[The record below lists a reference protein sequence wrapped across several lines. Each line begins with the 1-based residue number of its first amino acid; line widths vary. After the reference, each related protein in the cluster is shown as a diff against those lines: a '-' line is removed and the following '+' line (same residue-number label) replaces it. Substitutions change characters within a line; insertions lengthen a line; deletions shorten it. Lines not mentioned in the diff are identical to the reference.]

1 MEKVVILASNN
12 KYKLEELSKK
22 LAEFKIKVVP
32 QKEAIGDLEVEE
44 TGTTFAENA
53 ILKAEE
59 IFKLTGK
66 PVIADDSGLAV
77 DYLNGEPGVYSNRFA
92 GPDATDDDRINRI
105 IEALDGVPDEERTAR
120 FICAICYVD
129 EKGKRHVFENSC
141 EGIIAREKHG
151 DNGFGYDPIF
161 MIGDTSFAEMSKDD
175 KNKISHRGKAIV
187 DFVNYIREQE
197 LEDERL

>member
-1 MEKVVILASNN
+1 MEKIVILASNN
-12 KYKLEELSKK
+12 KYKLEEISKK
-22 LAEFKIKVVP
+22 LAEFDIKVIP

-53 ILKAEE
+53 ILKAEA
-59 IFKLTGK
+59 IYKITGK

-92 GPDATDDDRINRI
+92 GPDATDDDRINKI
-105 IEALDGVPDEERTAR
+105 IEALDGVEYENRTAR
-120 FICAICYVD
+120 FICSICYVD
-129 EKGKRHVFENSC
+129 ENGEKHVFENSC

-161 MIGDTSFAEMSKDD
+161 MVGDKSFAEISKDE
-175 KNKISHRGKAIV
+175 KNKISHRGKAIA
-187 DFVNYIREQE
+187 DFVNYLKSQKV
-197 LEDERL
+197 

>member
-1 MEKVVILASNN
+1 MEKIVILASNN
-12 KYKLEELSKK
+12 KYKLEEITKK
-22 LAEFKIKVVP
+22 LREFNIKVIS

-53 ILKAEE
+53 ILKAET
-59 IFKLTGK
+59 IFKMTGK

-77 DYLNGEPGVYSNRFA
+77 DYLNGKPGVYSNRFA
-92 GPDATDDDRINRI
+92 GPDANDDDRINKI
-105 IEALDGVPDEERTAR
+105 IEALDGVPDEKRTAR

-129 EKGKRHVFENSC
+129 ENGEKHVFENSC

-161 MIGDTSFAEMSKDD
+161 MVGEKSFAEISKEE
-175 KNKISHRGKAIV
+175 KNKISHRGKAIA
-187 DFVNYIREQE
+187 DFVNYLKQQNV
-197 LEDERL
+197 

>member
-1 MEKVVILASNN
+1 MEKIVILASNN
-12 KYKLEELSKK
+12 KYKLEEISKK
-22 LAEFKIKVVP
+22 LAEFDIKVIP
-32 QKEAIGDLEVEE
+32 QREAIGDLEVEE

-53 ILKAEE
+53 ILKAEA
-59 IFKLTGK
+59 IYKIAGK

-92 GPDATDDDRINRI
+92 GPNATDDDRINKI
-105 IEALDGVPDEERTAR
+105 IEALDGVEDEKRTAR

-129 EKGKRHVFENSC
+129 ENGEKHIFENSC

-161 MIGDTSFAEMSKDD
+161 MVGEKSFAEISKED
-175 KNKISHRGKAIV
+175 KNKISHRGKAIA
-187 DFVNYIREQE
+187 DFVNYLKTQKV
-197 LEDERL
+197 

>member
-129 EKGKRHVFENSC
+129 EKGKRHVFENFC

-161 MIGDTSFAEMSKDD
+161 MIGDTSFAEMSKED